1 MTEAA
6 MKTAS
11 RHVIYMGTIALLF
24 GGNGYATA
32 QDKKIDP
39 STIDAIDK
47 AGKES
52 LQDKS
57 GQGGKAEPSAAATPG
72 ASADTVNKPSIYL
85 TISPQTTPSVYSEQ
99 NAAND
104 KLVTIAHTLGL
115 SEAQKRMIAS
125 AVAPNDS
132 RATSGQG
139 SPDAGRGLAVA
150 DELPAEVAMRDF
162 PASVAAAIPGIE
174 TYKYV
179 TAGEKILIVN
189 PSNWIVVSVIT
200 K

>member
-1 MTEAA
+1 MN
-6 MKTAS
+6 TAS
-11 RHVIYMGTIALLF
+11 RHAIYMGTVVLLF
-24 GGNGYATA
+24 GGIGYAAA

-47 AGKES
+47 SGKDA

-72 ASADTVNKPSIYL
+72 ASADTDNKPSIYL
-85 TISPQTTPSVYSEQ
+85 TISPQTTPSVYSER

-104 KLVTIAHTLGL
+104 KLVTTAHTLGL

-125 AVAPNDS
+125 AVSPNDS

-139 SPDAGRGLAVA
+139 SPDAGSGLAVA
-150 DELPAEVAMRDF
+150 DELSAEVAMHDF
-162 PASVAAAIPGIE
+162 PAPVAAAVPGIE

-179 TAGEKILIVN
+179 TAGGKILIVN
-189 PSNWIVVSVIT
+189 PSNWIVVGVIT